1 MIGEDKDANI
11 FKPNNLYFT
20 QEYITRIKRLEGN
33 NITSLIKGYTWKLG
47 LPIGSSFYIF
57 LLLKL
62 SENVIFIIR
71 KIYVIICRIG
81 FLNIS
86 IFNFF

>member
-1 MIGEDKDANI
+1 MDVQSYIAM
-11 FKPNNLYFT
+11 FKI
-20 QEYITRIKRLEGN
+20 QVKKIKRLEGN

-86 IFNFF
+86 IFNFFKKSWN